1 MRKFTPLVFVI
12 LAMYLNACTRD
23 RIDVDPDKAPDTDLP
38 GDARYFGISLGMAGG
53 VGTKADNDYNDGDN
67 DFVYGTESEYA
78 VRNLMI
84 LFFNA
89 EGDQTYHVTASE
101 QTTEEGEKDIE
112 KKFERLITIPLGE
125 TDTEIEKTKEALES
139 VTSFITILNYDPE
152 WDKDS
157 SELYKATL
165 KKSAE
170 TDIDKFL
177 SDYLYTING
186 SNGFVMSTAGHYDA
200 NGKFV
205 YYDTCEAGTIFYE
218 TSSAALNNPVTVTVE
233 RLAARVDIE
242 LIQNIE
248 PIEVLYGTDVYG
260 LYFEP
265 DRWGMEAEEKNGF
278 ISKKQQDKAYYGTTN
293 NYPDGYADWADYL
306 SHRTFWAESPTFTD
320 GNYAW
325 KGTENVD
332 GTSGSLSLAYTTFG
346 DLSRFPD
353 PDAELKASCYTSEH
367 TFAASEL
374 NRTSATFNPYG
385 VPSSIVVG
393 GKYTVKYL
401 TSDERD
407 PNENPIPSQESGTK
421 MDLNGAGFYIRYVDL
436 ERTDK
441 PSDPSKRYSYRLY
454 REKNDA
460 GGDDLYEAYLK
471 EQYTVFIKT
480 DDGSMVPV
488 KASTQ
493 TASREN
499 LAQKIFE
506 LANTYC
512 NKFTLQLKSDINF
525 NVLPDLFYGVDG
537 KYTPLTEA
545 NRATANASLLKQ
557 LGYSQLY
564 WQGHAFFY
572 APIPHYT
579 GERSPFLGEYTYT
592 GLFNYRKS
600 SDGGYVKNAVGNYV
614 VDHENGEFGIVRN
627 HIYKITINK
636 ISTLGQGIPGK
647 YTIPLPE
654 PRPDHEIW
662 QFDMTLKVLPWNQ
675 FKYTFDI

>member
-1 MRKFTPLVFVI
+1 MRKFTPLVFVL
-12 LAMYLNACTRD
+12 LAMLNACTRD
-23 RIDVDPDKAPDTDLP
+23 RIDIDPDKAPGTDLS

-53 VGTKADNDYNDGDN
+53 VGTKADYDYEDGDN
-67 DFVYGTESEYA
+67 GFVYGTASEYA

-84 LFFNA
+84 LFFDDN
-89 EGDQTYHVTASE
+89 GNQVFHVTSSE
-101 QTTEEGEKDIE
+101 QTTEDGENDIE

-125 TDTEIEKTKEALES
+125 TDEDIEETKEALAS
-139 VTSFITILNYDPE
+139 VTSFITILNYDPD
-152 WDKDS
+152 WDKDGS
-157 SELYKATL
+157 DLYKATL
-165 KKSAE
+165 NKSAA
-170 TDIDKFL
+170 TDIDKFH
-177 SDYLYTING
+177 SGFRYTIDD

-205 YYDTCEAGTIFYE
+205 YYDTCDAGTIFYE
-218 TSSAALNNPVTVTVE
+218 TSSAALKNPVTVTVE

-242 LIQNIE
+242 LKKNIE

-265 DRWGMEAEEKNGF
+265 DRWGMEAEEKDGF
-278 ISKKQQDKAYYGTTN
+278 ISKNQKEKSHYGTGN
-293 NYPDGYADWADYL
+293 NYPAGYGDWADYM
-306 SHRTFWAESPTFTD
+306 SHRTFWAESPTFT
-320 GNYAW
+320 GGKYAW

-346 DLSRFPD
+346 DLSRFQD
-353 PDAELKASCYTSEH
+353 PNADPNTASCYTSEH

-374 NRTSATFNPYG
+374 NSSSAAFNPYG

-401 TSDERD
+401 TSDERTPD
-407 PNENPIPSQESGTK
+407 EKPILSQEPGTE
-421 MDLNGAGFYIRYVDL
+421 MNLNGAGFYIRYVDL

-454 REKNDA
+454 REQNDN
-460 GGDDLYEAYLK
+460 GKDDLYEAYLK
-471 EQYTVFIKT
+471 EQYAVFFQT
-480 DDGSMVPV
+480 EDGSYVPV
-488 KASTQ
+488 KASTE
-493 TASREN
+493 TDSGEN

-512 NKFTLQLKSDINF
+512 NKFTLQLKSDIDF
-525 NVLPDLFYGVDG
+525 NALPSLFYGADG
-537 KYTPLTEA
+537 VYEPLNES
-545 NRATANASLLKQ
+545 NRAAANASLLKQ

-579 GERSPFLGEYTYT
+579 GEGSPFLSEYT
-592 GLFNYRKS
+592 GLFNYSKY
-600 SDGGYVKNAVGNYV
+600 SDGRYVKNDAGNYV
-614 VDHENGEFGIVRN
+614 VDHRNGEFGIVRN
-627 HIYKITINK
+627 HIYQITIDK
-636 ISTLGQGIPGK
+636 ISTLGQGIPSED
-647 YTIPLPE
+647 TIPLPE